1 MTEKDNKD
9 LINGENDSLES
20 DNRKN
25 CAFPAEGKKVGYK
38 SSAWVHLIWALAFV
52 AVFSVSAIW
61 VYPLYLA
68 QKGAKGGGKILQQT
82 IGKGMDALKACLKTE
97 IKAENI
103 YSQMLGDIDRTRK
116 LVVFTQN
123 IDVELDKEHNKR
135 ILSDWLPAG
144 SAKVNMKVMGNKVQF
159 FVPVDK
165 INIDDF
171 YYDPVHKELNI
182 VCPPVEVDSDM
193 VVVQSNP
200 EKIKINE
207 SGSWVPFIGPDV
219 KELTRKAK
227 MELKNEVLLAANNE
241 LVWLAARAEAK
252 KALQQFFILLQR
264 SLKEKIRIKI
274 QLQS

>member
-1 MTEKDNKD
+1 MNKKSFKHEAEKASSELESADKKFSAAEAEKKKADNK
-9 LINGENDSLES
+9 G
-20 DNRKN
+20 
-25 CAFPAEGKKVGYK
+25 
-38 SSAWVHLIWALAFV
+38 SAWVHLIWALAFV

-68 QKGAKGGGKILQQT
+68 QKGAQGGGKILQQT
-82 IGKGMDALKACLKTE
+82 IRKGMDALNACLKTE

-159 FVPVDK
+159 FVPVDE

-171 YYDPVHKELNI
+171 YYDPVHNELNI

-200 EKIKINE
+200 EKIKIKE

>member
-9 LINGENDSLES
+9 LINGENASLES
-20 DNRKN
+20 ADKKN
-25 CAFPAEGKKVGYK
+25 SVSEVGEKKNSHR
-38 SSAWVHLIWALAFV
+38 SSVWIHFIWALAFV
-52 AVFSVSAIW
+52 VVFSVSAIW

-68 QKGAKGGGKILQQT
+68 QKGAKGGGQILQQT
-82 IGKGMDALKACLKTE
+82 VAKGMDALKACLKTE

-103 YSQMLGDIDRTRK
+103 YSQMLGDTDRTRK

-123 IDVELDKEHNKR
+123 VDVELDKEDNKR
-135 ILSDWLPAG
+135 ILNDWLPAG
-144 SAKVNMKVMGNKVQF
+144 SAEMNMKVMGNKVQF

-182 VCPPVEVDSDM
+182 VCPPVEIDADM
-193 VVVQSNP
+193 VVVQSDP
-200 EKIKINE
+200 EKIKIKE

-241 LVWLAARAEAK
+241 LVWLAARAEAQ
-252 KALQQFFILLQR
+252 KALQHFFSLLRR
-264 SLKEKIRIKI
+264 SIKEKVRIKI
-274 QLQS
+274 RLQS